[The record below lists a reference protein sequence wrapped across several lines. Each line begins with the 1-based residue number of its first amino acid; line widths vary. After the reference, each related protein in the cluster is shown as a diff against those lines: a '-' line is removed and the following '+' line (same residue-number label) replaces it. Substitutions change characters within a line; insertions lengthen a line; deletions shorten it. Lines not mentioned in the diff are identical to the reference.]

1 MLLKSFKS
9 FHFSSEREAMGAV
22 VKLMHVYRLYIKG
35 ASEILTKL
43 CRWHIVEHHQ
53 GGPADR
59 GDVELAEID
68 DFSEENITRT
78 ILFYTYQTLH
88 TIALCYKDFASWL
101 LPGIAPSVVNE
112 VRVFGVA
119 V

>member
-1 MLLKSFKS
+1 M
-9 FHFSSEREAMGAV
+9 
-22 VKLMHVYRLYIKG
+22 
-35 ASEILTKL
+35 
-43 CRWHIVEHHQ
+43 HHQ